1 MNIIQKPITFLKEV
15 KQELSK
21 VSWSTREELMGS
33 TVVVI
38 VVTFIMA
45 AYIGIIDFG
54 LSRIIKAVFK
64 WAHNLRKSAEGGR
77 RKLYGRIYPPA
88 TYIGVD

>member
-1 MNIIQKPITFLKEV
+1 MSIIQKPITFLKEV

-38 VVTFIMA
+38 VITFILA
-45 AYIGIIDFG
+45 FYIGIVDFG

-64 WAHNLRKSAEGGR
+64 
-77 RKLYGRIYPPA
+77 
-88 TYIGVD
+88 